1 VVPPPPVAEPA
12 VLERPHFVEGELKSF
27 IFRPSSLRNF
37 VGIRGGISA
46 IPNDT
51 STLINAFFLEIEP
64 QVDIVADKS
73 SFRLGLGVPLRFELA
88 DTQGPV
94 ETCIDQAQA
103 TRMAGGNQEE
113 VMLATG
119 LCLSDKQSKV
129 VENMGRLRKADWD
142 EGSDYAR
149 VVRYLVIGKPESP
162 FYFSASR
169 QFDQSLGHGTVI
181 RNYNPNINFNT
192 ARLGAT
198 LDLHQGPIGG
208 QFLANDVIRPDV
220 LGFLGFLRPLRPFS
234 NGTVARSLSF
244 GFSFVYGSNQPRTLA
259 LEPGLFGPAF
269 NQPIPK
275 VNDALG
281 HEGLLSRGLSVLGG
295 DIEVKLVR
303 GETADVKLYADYQKM
318 AGLGGGLSLG
328 SLFRLSFGQ
337 PATQATRARFEV
349 QRFDADYL
357 PSYFDTFH
365 DVFQYQYLPVAYTGS
380 NTLTYY
386 PTKLGFLEASKGGST
401 RYGYH
406 AELTHTIFDLLTIGF
421 AARGWRPSG
430 NSRTLSFSDPSCLNP
445 GTANPNCGGANV
457 LINEPSFSAL
467 RLRVELPFRRFLQAF
482 GAYEVFSTTA
492 QKGLGIA
499 KFQGDNEILFAG
511 ARLMILPILF
521 LQAETRRYFFLQRVA
536 NVDLNNLT
544 VTQDQNIHSNWTFA
558 VGAYLGYEFN

>member
-1 VVPPPPVAEPA
+1 M
-12 VLERPHFVEGELKSF
+12 
-27 IFRPSSLRNF
+27 
-37 VGIRGGISA
+37 GIRGGISA

-51 STLINAFFLEIEP
+51 STLINAFYLEIEP
-64 QVDIVADKS
+64 QIDIVAEKS
-73 SFRLGLGVPLRFELA
+73 NFRLGLGAPLRFELA

-94 ETCIDQAQA
+94 ESCVNQAQV
-103 TRMAGGNQEE
+103 TRMGGGTQEE

-129 VENMGRLRKADWD
+129 IENMGRLRKEDWD
-142 EGSDYAR
+142 ENSDYAR
-149 VVRYLVIGKPESP
+149 IIRYVVFGKPESP

-198 LDLHQGPIGG
+198 VDMHHGPIGG
-208 QFLANDVIRPDV
+208 QFLANDILRPDL

-234 NGTVARSLSF
+234 NDTLARSLSF
-244 GFSFVYGSNQPRTLA
+244 GFNFVYGSNQPRTLA

-275 VNDALG
+275 VSDALG
-281 HEGLLSRGLSVLGG
+281 HEASLERGLSIFGA
-295 DIEVKLVR
+295 DIELKVVR

-318 AGLGGGLSLG
+318 AGLGGGMTLG
-328 SLFRLSFGQ
+328 SLFRFSFGQ
-337 PATQATRARFEV
+337 PATMATRARFEV

-357 PSYFDTFH
+357 PNYFDTFH
-365 DVFQYQYLPVAYTGS
+365 DVFQYQYLPAAYTGS

-386 PTKLGFLEASKGGST
+386 PTKLGFLEANRGGSA
-401 RYGYH
+401 RYGYY
-406 AELTHTIFDLLTIGF
+406 AELTHTIFDHLTVGV
-421 AARGWRPSG
+421 AARGWRPSAD
-430 NSRTLSFSDPSCLNP
+430 SRSLTFIDPSCRNP
-445 GTANPNCGGANV
+445 GGAVPDCGGTNA
-457 LINEPSFSAL
+457 LLREPGFSSL

-492 QKGLGIA
+492 EKGLGIA
-499 KFQGDNEILFAG
+499 RLDGDNEILFAG

-536 NVDLNNLT
+536 NVDLENLV
-544 VTQDQNIHSNWTFA
+544 VTQDQNVHSNWTFA